1 MILFLYGSKSAV
13 PLTSSARQVYLSKRT
28 RQAGVGASGSG
39 HKRSYENVLGHLVAH
54 RGRSGPFQARKDRPS
69 HHPVLVA
76 LRQEAQLFG
85 EMGDALAVACLGE
98 RVRDVGPP
106 MAALRTEGVE
116 QALQVHCHVAE
127 RIRFERIADRTRK
140 LDADVRILGER
151 NGLINCRRDT
161 LGDPVETAR

>member
-1 MILFLYGSKSAV
+1 MDLLGLNMPPAILLGADEVIEQDARARKLKLSRSQLGTWTKDSFGSFVSSRRHRKHVRTTPESGCIAEV
-13 PLTSSARQVYLSKRT
+13 PRT
-28 RQAGVGASGSG
+28 GASG
-39 HKRSYENVLGHLVAH
+39 HERSYENVLGHLVAH
-54 RGRSGPFQARKDRPS
+54 RGRSGPFQARKDRAS

-116 QALQVHCHVAE
+116 
-127 RIRFERIADRTRK
+127 
-140 LDADVRILGER
+140 
-151 NGLINCRRDT
+151 
-161 LGDPVETAR
+161 